1 MPVSLFQPLQYLP
14 SIDSPLSDK
23 LESLCA
29 QVLEEIRSN
38 QLKVPDVEFFD
49 PKANK
54 YALYRHVYL
63 FACQVIFERFT
74 NNEWAMLKNSAE
86 LKEKISNIFAHY
98 YFNKIIVTE
107 AECFE
112 DFLEALD
119 ASMHVQFP
127 ALRRECERYICAEV
141 IAESTDLSLA
151 KKMLV
156 LAARFN
162 LPVLKMVSFGV
173 IVDRLLLLQDGNT
186 QNNNSNSNSLTNI
199 SDEITGNISNRK
211 FGRGSQDSGNM
222 TLESSMDEIREELL
236 EIAEKIK
243 YGNNIKVVIR
253 YYVICCFPLQQIIIP

>member
-86 LKEKISNIFAHY
+86 LKEKISN
-98 YFNKIIVTE
+98 V
-107 AECFE
+107 
-112 DFLEALD
+112 
-119 ASMHVQFP
+119 
-127 ALRRECERYICAEV
+127 R
-141 IAESTDLSLA
+141 
-151 KKMLV
+151 
-156 LAARFN
+156 
-162 LPVLKMVSFGV
+162 
-173 IVDRLLLLQDGNT
+173 
-186 QNNNSNSNSLTNI
+186 
-199 SDEITGNISNRK
+199 
-211 FGRGSQDSGNM
+211 
-222 TLESSMDEIREELL
+222 ELL
-236 EIAEKIK
+236 F
-243 YGNNIKVVIR
+243 Y
-253 YYVICCFPLQQIIIP
+253 C